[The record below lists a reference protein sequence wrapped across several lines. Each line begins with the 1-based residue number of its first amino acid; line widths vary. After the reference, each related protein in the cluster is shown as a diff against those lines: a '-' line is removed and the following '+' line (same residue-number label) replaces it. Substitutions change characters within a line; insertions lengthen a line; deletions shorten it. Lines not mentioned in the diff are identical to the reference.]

1 VATSFDQLVR
11 ELKAFDGRREV
22 TKAMGKGIRKA
33 VQPARKAIK
42 KVALSTL
49 PAGGGL
55 NVWVSKTRINVQIK
69 TAGRRAGVKLK
80 GGRNSLGGRSDINA
94 VDRGRVRAPSW
105 GHRTKA
111 SWHTVTVTP
120 GFFTKTA
127 GELPDWREGVD
138 AEVDK
143 ALDQLR
149 RG

>member
-1 VATSFDQLVR
+1 MATSFDQLVR

-111 SWHTVTVTP
+111 SWHTVQVTP

-127 GELPDWREGVD
+127 ADLPDWREAVD
-138 AEVDK
+138 AEVDG